1 MIRFLSLER
10 KTNEHGGYDGS
21 SMCSRRLICYFFSR
35 SKLLGLVDILWKTEE
50 IGELYLVRSADEN
63 VGGSVVVISWVP
75 EVIGKPYY
83 VWSADENVGD
93 SVVDVLFV
101 IFSH

>member
-1 MIRFLSLER
+1 
-10 KTNEHGGYDGS
+10 
-21 SMCSRRLICYFFSR
+21 MCSRRLICYFFSR
-35 SKLLGLVDILWKTEE
+35 SKLLGLVDILWKTEV